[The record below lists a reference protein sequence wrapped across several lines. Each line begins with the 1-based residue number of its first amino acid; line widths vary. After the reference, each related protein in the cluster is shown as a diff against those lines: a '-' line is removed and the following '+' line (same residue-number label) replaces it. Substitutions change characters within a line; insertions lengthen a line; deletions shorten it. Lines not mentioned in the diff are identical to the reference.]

1 MKVILAR
8 SAGFCFGVRRA
19 VEAVERELAA
29 GERICTLGRLM
40 HNDQAVGE
48 LERRGARPV
57 DTPGEVDT
65 CKVAVRSHG
74 VRPEVLRELEAAGHE
89 VLDLTCPFVKR
100 IHELVSEYSRRT
112 GAPVIV
118 VGRRTHP
125 EVIGICGWCDKS
137 FVVYDEAEAAALP
150 DMPRALLVAQTTC
163 EKDRFLRV
171 KAVLQARI
179 PELDS
184 RNTVCSTSSDRQREA
199 QELAGRADMMI
210 VVGGKNSA
218 NTREL
223 YDICRART
231 ETIWVETARDLPEKW
246 AGPWGIIG
254 ITAGASTPDGT
265 FKEVAA
271 RMNDIEKQDKN
282 LQAATPETST
292 QDSDFMADIEKTL
305 VQIHQ
310 GDIIKGKVVQIT
322 DDEVCVNIGYKSDGL
337 IKKSELCDKDV
348 KIGDEIEVEVDKV
361 NDGEGNVILS
371 QKNIV
376 NRRNWEAIVAKFE
389 AGEYVDAI
397 GKKAVKGG
405 LIASVMGIE
414 AFIPASHLS
423 QRYVEKIEDFVGKEM
438 KLKIIE
444 IDDKKKRIVA
454 SRKEVLAAEEA
465 KRKAEIW
472 DKLVEGTVVNG
483 IVRRLTDFGA
493 FVDIGGVDGLV
504 HVTDLSWGRVK
515 HPSDVVSIGQ
525 EIPVKIQSLDRER
538 ERISL
543 SYKAT
548 QPKPWDVAGEKYIV
562 GSVVEGKVV
571 RITTFGAFVELE
583 PGLDGLVHIS
593 QCAVTRIAKVEDAV
607 QVGQIVRV
615 KVLDV
620 NTEAKRISLS
630 IRAVLEDEAF
640 DGVGDG
646 AADSLG
652 DEFAIGDEDENN

>member
-1 MKVILAR
+1 
-8 SAGFCFGVRRA
+8 
-19 VEAVERELAA
+19 
-29 GERICTLGRLM
+29 
-40 HNDQAVGE
+40 
-48 LERRGARPV
+48 
-57 DTPGEVDT
+57 
-65 CKVAVRSHG
+65 
-74 VRPEVLRELEAAGHE
+74 
-89 VLDLTCPFVKR
+89 
-100 IHELVSEYSRRT
+100 
-112 GAPVIV
+112 
-118 VGRRTHP
+118 
-125 EVIGICGWCDKS
+125 
-137 FVVYDEAEAAALP
+137 
-150 DMPRALLVAQTTC
+150 
-163 EKDRFLRV
+163 
-171 KAVLQARI
+171 
-179 PELDS
+179 
-184 RNTVCSTSSDRQREA
+184 
-199 QELAGRADMMI
+199 
-210 VVGGKNSA
+210 
-218 NTREL
+218 
-223 YDICRART
+223 
-231 ETIWVETARDLPEKW
+231 
-246 AGPWGIIG
+246 
-254 ITAGASTPDGT
+254 
-265 FKEVAA
+265 
-271 RMNDIEKQDKN
+271 
-282 LQAATPETST
+282 
-292 QDSDFMADIEKTL
+292 MADIEKTL

-515 HPSDVVSIGQ
+515 HPSDVVSIGRRYR
-525 EIPVKIQSLDRER
+525 SRYSR
-538 ERISL
+538 WTASASAYR
-543 SYKAT
+543 
-548 QPKPWDVAGEKYIV
+548 
-562 GSVVEGKVV
+562 
-571 RITTFGAFVELE
+571 
-583 PGLDGLVHIS
+583 
-593 QCAVTRIAKVEDAV
+593 
-607 QVGQIVRV
+607 
-615 KVLDV
+615 
-620 NTEAKRISLS
+620 
-630 IRAVLEDEAF
+630 
-640 DGVGDG
+640 
-646 AADSLG
+646 
-652 DEFAIGDEDENN
+652 